1 MDLSRGE
8 GAKNEFSLNFFTF
21 CLLAFNFC
29 LSTNTASPSARL
41 LIKKLAKIV
50 KNSKKFQ
57 FLLKRGEKDEK
68 KQISELEIGD

>member
-1 MDLSRGE
+1 M
-8 GAKNEFSLNFFTF
+8 
-21 CLLAFNFC
+21 
-29 LSTNTASPSARL
+29 